1 MNRCGNGTLVCRG
14 AYCFGDRK
22 KYKMSSKPRIPSQ
35 FEIVSR
41 APVCWQSCEHPLAS
55 VLRSIESREA
65 LLKQNNWSFVVQLPD
80 LLFHGCP
87 LYCFT
92 FPNSILII
100 LSVHAHLSYIE
111 LLSRMLA
118 LHVRLGLSV
127 GLDHPYA
134 HLADGAAGHHGGI
147 LKETIRVWIRTYK

>member
-65 LLKQNNWSFVVQLPD
+65 LLKQNNWSFVVYVAARLVISWLSS
-80 LLFHGCP
+80 LL
-87 LYCFT
+87 LYISQC
-92 FPNSILII
+92 
-100 LSVHAHLSYIE
+100 VHTYLSYIE

-147 LKETIRVWIRTYK
+147 LKETIRVWNSTYK

>member
-65 LLKQNNWSFVVQLPD
+65 LLKQNNWSFVVYIAARLVISWLSS
-80 LLFHGCP
+80 LL
-87 LYCFT
+87 LYISQC
-92 FPNSILII
+92 
-100 LSVHAHLSYIE
+100 VHTYLSYIE